1 METKS
6 DMKKS
11 VNSVSGLRIEQVSG
25 SVESPTDGVHVE
37 ITTEESS
44 QPMGGATSSTSSAG
58 DREEDDETLP
68 TLSSEQLARRP
79 SFKRILDD
87 LSSADATLKA
97 AGTDPLALAAAATL
111 QAQQAA
117 LQQAAASSL
126 ANPALLPGL
135 LHGMQS
141 LAAGVTTSSSPSSSA
156 TDMPLP
162 PHIMMQPLQQ
172 SLQLQSAL
180 LSAASNNPAPLI
192 AGAATVQSLAG
203 QSTIPAS
210 LLSNA
215 INMAASLSNSSV
227 TNSGH
232 PSMLSVNAS
241 SLGNS
246 SSSPGQ
252 PSLAGQVVV
261 DEQGK
266 KREVRLMK
274 NRYTCMLQIQL
285 AVDCYTSLTKTI

>member
-111 QAQQAA
+111 QAQQVHV
-117 LQQAAASSL
+117 QVQCTCI
-126 ANPALLPGL
+126 
-135 LHGMQS
+135 H
-141 LAAGVTTSSSPSSSA
+141 T
-156 TDMPLP
+156 
-162 PHIMMQPLQQ
+162 QP
-172 SLQLQSAL
+172 
-180 LSAASNNPAPLI
+180 N
-192 AGAATVQSLAG
+192 
-203 QSTIPAS
+203 
-210 LLSNA
+210 
-215 INMAASLSNSSV
+215 
-227 TNSGH
+227 
-232 PSMLSVNAS
+232 
-241 SLGNS
+241 
-246 SSSPGQ
+246 
-252 PSLAGQVVV
+252 QVL
-261 DEQGK
+261 
-266 KREVRLMK
+266 RL
-274 NRYTCMLQIQL
+274 C
-285 AVDCYTSLTKTI
+285 TSLNVTYQEFISPANSFCRA